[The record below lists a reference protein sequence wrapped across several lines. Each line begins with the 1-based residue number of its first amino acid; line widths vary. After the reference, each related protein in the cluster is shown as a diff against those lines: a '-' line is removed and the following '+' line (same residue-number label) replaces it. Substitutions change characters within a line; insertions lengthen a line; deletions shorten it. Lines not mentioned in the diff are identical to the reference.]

1 MLGWLVCTVFGVF
14 VFVFV
19 LLNCSCTYN
28 RVHTQGAWLVAVHIR
43 HGEWHTAPR
52 AQIHLL
58 SRKHFA
64 FWQKFHLLPDLL
76 ARLPNLIFGEGDFQ
90 ALLVGES
97 CYCQRGAGWV
107 SHPRRSRHSLK
118 KSEEGCHP
126 FKKLPP
132 LEKFPPLKNLPSH
145 TKKRDFLALQFN
157 LCRQ

>member
-1 MLGWLVCTVFGVF
+1 MQRIDGIFIANVISGPINPIYNWTASIHRVLVSLARGWWCLVGLYVCTVFVVF

-97 CYCQRGAGWV
+97 CYCQRGAGGSV
-107 SHPRRSRHSLK
+107 TP
-118 KSEEGCHP
+118 EEVAIP
-126 FKKLPP
+126 
-132 LEKFPPLKNLPSH
+132 
-145 TKKRDFLALQFN
+145 
-157 LCRQ
+157 